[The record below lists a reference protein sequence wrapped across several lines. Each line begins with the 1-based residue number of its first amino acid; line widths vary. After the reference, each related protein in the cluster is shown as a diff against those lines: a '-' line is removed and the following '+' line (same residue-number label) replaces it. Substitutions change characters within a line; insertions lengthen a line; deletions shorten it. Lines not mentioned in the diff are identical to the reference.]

1 MVELPGWI
9 KTLPDGVTV
18 ASDDLSSQFLVRFG
32 KLVGGHAAPG
42 MGAGDEHR
50 SIRWPN
56 PSLSVRVF
64 AEGIVTE
71 GGDTLNYRPP
81 LEQLLSKY
89 SPSGVGVWGIGFQ
102 KYGVF
107 LSAYDD
113 DFRWWVKGQLI
124 FSPTVV
130 IARDI
135 DLIIIADEQMHYSVV
150 GASPVLME
158 ELEAA
163 LGGENVINEAI
174 NAFIDDLGIGFGEED
189 RAWAKKFLRRETY
202 SP

>member
-18 ASDDLSSQFLVRFG
+18 ASDDLSSQLIERFG
-32 KLVGGHAAPG
+32 KQVGEHAAPG
-42 MGAGDEHR
+42 MRTGDHHR

-56 PSLSVRVF
+56 PNLSVRVF

-71 GGDTLNYRPP
+71 GGDILNYRPP
-81 LEQLLSKY
+81 LEHLLRKH
-89 SPSGVGVWGIGFQ
+89 SPAGVAVWGIGFQ

-130 IARDI
+130 IARDA

-150 GASPVLME
+150 GASSLLME

-163 LGGENVINEAI
+163 LGGGSVIDEAI
-174 NAFIDDLGIGFGEED
+174 DAFINDLGIGFGEED
-189 RAWAKKFLRRETY
+189 RSWAEKFLRREIY